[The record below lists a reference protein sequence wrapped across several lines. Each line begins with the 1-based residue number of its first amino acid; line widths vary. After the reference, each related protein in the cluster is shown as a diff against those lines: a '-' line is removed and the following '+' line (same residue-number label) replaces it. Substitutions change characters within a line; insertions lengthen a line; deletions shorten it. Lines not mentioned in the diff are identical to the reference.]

1 MEFVWFEETKEQRN
15 TITSLSPDFFYGR
28 KKLLDFKRER
38 ERESLWCVVFF
49 FYFLFFFINYYDIF
63 QVRTGWVTRVS
74 ECASVLLIVVTAFTG
89 EWFMPDETLWDDEIK
104 QKFLR
109 LCVHLS
115 FITFQTKSS
124 MISSSLV
131 FSSFFP
137 FFFYIFLFFHK
148 YFWIILFYT
157 FPGIAQIK
165 LNTDGLFIKIKIN
178 IKKAALWVS
187 WLDGLSVSLG
197 IYPVQ

>member
-89 EWFMPDETLWDDEIK
+89 EWLMPDETLWDDEIK

-115 FITFQTKSS
+115 FIRFQTKSS